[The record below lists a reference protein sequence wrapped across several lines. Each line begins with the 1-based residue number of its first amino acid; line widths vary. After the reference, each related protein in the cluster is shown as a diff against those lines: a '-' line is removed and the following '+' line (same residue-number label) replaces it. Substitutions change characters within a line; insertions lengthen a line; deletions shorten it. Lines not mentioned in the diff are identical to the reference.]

1 MPLNQLLGFAKRKD
15 VFVVVVERCE
25 RQLAVVDTASLIRL
39 VESRLDAKSHPFT
52 FTQRSSRPLQCCR
65 LPE

>member
-52 FTQRSSRPLQCCR
+52 QRSSRPLQCCR